1 MSIKLLNL
9 DFLLILLRVVE
20 NNNLHGALELLWVL
34 EVDGKATFAKLVV
47 WLLTS
52 FLKGF
57 DEVGIVLL
65 IFDCFG
71 SLLSDLIGSSRGFN
85 LKINFDVLI
94 LSFRF

>member
-20 NNNLHGALELLWVL
+20 NDDLHCALELLWVL
-34 EVDGKATFAKLVV
+34 EVNSEATFTKFIV

-52 FLKGF
+52 FRKGF

-65 IFDCFG
+65 IFDSLG
-71 SLLSDLIGSSRGFN
+71 TLLSNLIGSSWSFN
-85 LKINFDVLI
+85 LEVNF
-94 LSFRF
+94 